1 MTHARIKP
9 FALFAALALVVSA
22 CSDGSG
28 SGSDAPEGSGD
39 GGAGGYPEGAITFV
53 VPFAAGGPTD
63 TVTRL
68 IAEPMSASSAS
79 RSSSRTSRAPAA
91 RSPRARSRTPSRMA
105 TRC

>member
-9 FALFAALALVVSA
+9 FALFAALALAVSA

-39 GGAGGYPEGAITFV
+39 GGNGGAGGYPQRAITIV

-63 TVTRL
+63 TV
-68 IAEPMSASSAS
+68 
-79 RSSSRTSRAPAA
+79 A
-91 RSPRARSRTPSRMA
+91 R
-105 TRC
+105 